1 MSYKKTGVVA
11 KITAVIAVAMSGY
24 HLFTGSFGAPEALL
38 HRAIHLLFVMLL
50 VFLINPI
57 SKKLRIWWLDIIFV
71 SLSLGSIFYLFWNYE
86 YFITRYP
93 YVHPLSNADLILG
106 IIVTLTLLEAARRG
120 IGLAMPITA
129 IIFIIYA
136 YIGPYMPGLLR
147 HAGQNTETIIDQLYM
162 TTEGIFGI
170 PLGVSATYVILFV
183 IFGAFLERSGTGQFF
198 MELAASTTGKA
209 RGGPGKI
216 AVISSSLFGTISG
229 SAVANVMVTG
239 QFTIP
244 MMKKTGFQ
252 PHFAGAVEATAST
265 GGQIMPPVMGAAA
278 FVMAEFT
285 GLPYI
290 TVCKHALIPAILY
303 YLSCFMAIHFEAIR
317 TNLKGMLE
325 EAPNLTK
332 VIFEKGH
339 LLLPVAVIIYMMFAG
354 YTPMYACIFAI
365 ISVVILANLK
375 KASRMGG
382 IKILQSLEEGAK
394 GTVSVAVACA
404 CAGII
409 IGVINLTGLGL
420 KFTSFVLLLAGES
433 LALALVFTMIAGII
447 LGMGLPTTAAYI
459 VMAALLVP
467 ALIKLGIPTI
477 AAHMFAFYYAI
488 ISAIT
493 PPVALAVYA
502 GAGLAGSNMWRTG
515 FAAVRI
521 GAPGFIIPFMFAY
534 EPSLLFLGSPWS
546 IFTSFITASI
556 GVVILAAGMMGWFL
570 RETNWVERIFLIG
583 AAILLIKP
591 GFYTDLIGLTLLGIV
606 IFMQKIRKKTA
617 I

>member
-1 MSYKKTGVVA
+1 MATKASGLVA
-11 KITAVIAVAMSGY
+11 KITALIAVGMSSY

-38 HRAIHLLFVMLL
+38 HRSIHLLFTLVL
-50 VFLINPI
+50 VFLINPL
-57 SKKLRIWWLDIIFV
+57 SKKQRKWWLEGVFI
-71 SLSLGSIFYLFWNYE
+71 SLSLISIIYLFWNYE
-86 YFITRYP
+86 YFVTRYP
-93 YVHPLSNADLILG
+93 YVHPLSKFDLILG
-106 IIVTLTLLEAARRG
+106 IIITLILLEAARRS

-129 IIFIIYA
+129 VVFIIYA
-136 YIGPYMPGLLR
+136 YLGPHMPGLLR
-147 HAGQNTETIIDQLYM
+147 HAGQNTETIVDQLYM

-198 MELAASTTGKA
+198 MELAAATTGKT

-216 AVISSSLFGTISG
+216 AVISSGLFGTISG

-290 TVCKHALIPAILY
+290 TVCKHALIPAVLY

-325 EAPNLTK
+325 EVPSLISVFLN
-332 VIFEKGH
+332 KGH
-339 LLLPVAVIIYMMFAG
+339 LLLPVVIIIYMMFAG

-375 KASRMGG
+375 KASRMGV
-382 IKILQSLEEGAK
+382 IKIFQALEEGAK
-394 GTVSVAVACA
+394 GTVSVAIACA

-433 LALALVFTMIAGII
+433 LALALFFTMIAGII

-467 ALIKLGIPTI
+467 ALVKLGIPTI

-502 GAGLAGSNMWRTG
+502 GAGLAGSNMWKTG

-534 EPSLLFLGSPWS
+534 EPSLLFIGSSWS
-546 IFTSFITASI
+546 IITSFFTASI
-556 GVVILAAGMMGWFL
+556 GVVMLAAGMMGWFL
-570 RETNWVERIFLIG
+570 RETNWIERILLIA

-591 GFYTDLIGLTLLGIV
+591 GFYSDIIGFIFLGLV
-606 IFMQKIRKKTA
+606 IFMQKIRQKK
-617 I
+617 

>member
-1 MSYKKTGVVA
+1 MCHKITGAMA
-11 KITAVIAVAMSGY
+11 KITALIAVAMSAY

-38 HRAIHLLFVMLL
+38 HRAIHLLFVMFL
-50 VFLINPI
+50 VFLINPM
-57 SKKLRIWWLDIIFV
+57 SKKQRRWWLDIIFI
-71 SLSLGSIFYLFWNYE
+71 SLSLGSIVYLFWNYE

-93 YVHPLSNADLILG
+93 YVHPLSKPDIILG
-106 IIVTLTLLEAARRG
+106 IIITLTLLEAARRS

-129 IIFIIYA
+129 IAFIIYA
-136 YIGPYMPGLLR
+136 YVGPFMPGLLR

-303 YLSCFMAIHFEAIR
+303 YLSCFMAIHFEALR
-317 TNLKGMLE
+317 TNLKGIME
-325 EAPNLTK
+325 EAPSLAA
-332 VIFEKGH
+332 VLLGKGH
-339 LLLPVAVIIYMMFAG
+339 LLIPVAVIIYMMFAG

-382 IKILQSLEEGAK
+382 IKIFQSLEEGAK

-420 KFTSFVLLLAGES
+420 KFTSFVLFLAGES

-502 GAGLAGSNMWRTG
+502 GAGLAGSNMWQTG

-570 RETNWVERIFLIG
+570 QETNWVERIFLMA

-591 GFYTDLIGLTLLGIV
+591 GFYTDLIGFILLGLA

-617 I
+617 N